1 MSVLNIVGG
10 ITVIATIVVV
20 LLCIF
25 SMATGRNEKYQQP
38 GEYKLGDPWTRE
50 PMLFSAVDEAP
61 VAPHGAGHGH
71 DDENENLIG
80 GAASGK
86 W

>member
-1 MSVLNIVGG
+1 MSILNIVGT
-10 ITVIATIVVV
+10 ITVIATIVIV
-20 LLCIF
+20 LLTVI

-38 GEYKLGDPWTRE
+38 GEYKLGEPWTRE
-50 PMLFSAVDEAP
+50 PLLFSAVDEAP
-61 VAPHGAGHGH
+61 VAPYGAHH
-71 DDENENLIG
+71 DGADENLIG

>member
-1 MSVLNIVGG
+1 MSLLNIVGG

-20 LLCIF
+20 ILCVI

-38 GEYKLGDPWTRE
+38 GEYKLGEPWTRE
-50 PMLFSAVDEAP
+50 PLLFSAVDEAAVGP
-61 VAPHGAGHGH
+61 AGHHG
-71 DDENENLIG
+71 EANENLIG
-80 GAASGK
+80 GSASGK

>member
-1 MSVLNIVGG
+1 MSLLNIVGG
-10 ITVIATIVVV
+10 ITIVATIVVV
-20 LLCIF
+20 VLCVI

-38 GEYKLGDPWTRE
+38 GEYKLGEPWPRE

-61 VAPHGAGHGH
+61 VGPHGAHHGDH
-71 DDENENLIG
+71 DNENLIG
-80 GAASGK
+80 GAARGK

>member
-1 MSVLNIVGG
+1 VSLLNIVGG
-10 ITVIATIVVV
+10 ITVVATIVIVV
-20 LLCIF
+20 LCVI

-38 GEYKLGDPWTRE
+38 GEYKLGEPWTRE

-61 VAPHGAGHGH
+61 VGPHGAHHGDH
-71 DDENENLIG
+71 DNENLIG
-80 GAASGK
+80 GAARGK

>member
-1 MSVLNIVGG
+1 MSILNIVGAV
-10 ITVIATIVVV
+10 TVIATVVIVVLTV
-20 LLCIF
+20 I

-38 GEYKLGDPWTRE
+38 GEYKLGEPWTRE
-50 PMLFSAVDEAP
+50 PMLFSAVDEAQ
-61 VAPHGAGHGH
+61 VGPHGAHHGDH
-71 DDENENLIG
+71 DNEDLIG